1 MVVRSSCFKGP
12 GENGPS
18 PTVEYMDAPSG
29 GPGTTPI
36 VPDTSYDNRIL
47 DIANELCANFGVSRR
62 NLTVDWASSPL
73 DRPWFVRNG
82 RLMLNKSLRRRLSP
96 EEWRPLLAA
105 SLVYD
110 KRFLWKRLVGGLV
123 FLGVACSVLAGFLWY
138 LVLFSPHLHAE
149 GSGILLGIFFI
160 PIAVAAPY
168 FKRIKLS
175 ADRYIVTELNMWMEL
190 TTVLRKI
197 NDLPLGT
204 DRRNRLA
211 RLMWSPTVAQ
221 RLRSISLEQP

>member
-1 MVVRSSCFKGP
+1 MH
-12 GENGPS
+12 
-18 PTVEYMDAPSG
+18 APPG
-29 GPGTTPI
+29 GPGPTLI

-47 DIANELCANFGVSRR
+47 DIANKLCTNLGVSKRSS
-62 NLTVDWASSPL
+62 TVDWASSPV
-73 DRPWFVRNG
+73 DRPWFLRNG
-82 RLMLNKSLRRRLSP
+82 TLMLNKSLRRRLGP

-110 KRFLWKRLVGGLV
+110 KRFLWKRLAGGLV
-123 FLGVACSVLAGFLWY
+123 FLGVACSALAGFLWY
-138 LVLFSPHLHAE
+138 LVLFSLHLPVK

-160 PIAVAAPY
+160 PIAIAAPY

-175 ADRYIVTELNMWMEL
+175 ADRYPVTELGMWMEL

-197 NDLPLGT
+197 NDLSLGT

-211 RLMWSPTVAQ
+211 RLMRSPTVAQ
-221 RLRSISLEQP
+221 RLRSISLEQPWKPTGS